1 MRNSTFF
8 KMLLLAAAL
17 MAGGRVIGQTYEMIK
32 NNTGLEN
39 GGKYLI
45 LGQKSSDWYA
55 LGLQNTNNRA
65 SVSVTVTSEKTTVTI
80 ATSNSDTKPFEI
92 TLGESG
98 SFWTLY
104 DAVNN
109 GYLYAAGGKNNNYL
123 KNKATSTNF
132 SISIAVDGKATVK
145 DETSDVT
152 RNLMRFNS
160 GNTPPIFSCYASGQS
175 DIYLF
180 KRTTSPASPT
190 ITVSTATLTGF
201 TYNHGSGPSAEQSF
215 TVSGSNL
222 TANISLAAPTNY
234 EISTSSGSGFG
245 SSLTLTQS
253 EGTVASTT
261 IYVRLKAGLDVGD
274 YNNENITLS
283 STSASDKTVTLSGS
297 VGLAAPTAT
306 AATNVSTTGFTAN
319 WGAVSGADN
328 YELTVSKV
336 EGNYIEVFSENFDG
350 FSRGTTGTGA
360 FSTDVSS
367 SLNTYTQT
375 PDWTGSKVYEAGGT
389 VKMGTSSALGY
400 LITPEI
406 DLSGFSGNFTLS
418 FKAMAW
424 SGDATDLKIYLDDV
438 LGETVNDLNNDDT
451 YTLKAYNIPL
461 TGGTAS
467 SKIKFEGKQASKGR
481 FFLEDLVISQGTKTL
496 TPIDDSPFTV
506 ASTSKVVSDLA
517 AATTYA
523 YTVKAKKDSYES
535 ASSDEIEVTTGKS
548 VTSAQ
553 TGNWSANDTWSSGA
567 VPEAKD
573 AITVGNGHTVTQDA
587 NDASCSALTIQA
599 GGKLIVSSGKHLTVS
614 GDITNQ
620 AGNEGLLLESDATGT
635 ASLIH
640 SNAGVQATAKRYL
653 TGDWT
658 AANSGWHLI
667 SSPVAAQAITAFTT
681 SGDGNGYDFYGWNE
695 PTNTWMNQKDSGF
708 NDWNGNVNFVVGR
721 GYMVSYQQNQTLSFT
736 GTLNASD
743 VTISDLT
750 KSGNTYSGWHLLGN
764 PYASA
769 IRWNADEDEMVLDQ
783 LNDNAKIWHEGNKSY
798 SDIERGGIIPSAQ
811 GFMVQATANN
821 AGIII
826 DPAARVHDNQAF
838 YKNGSGDMV
847 LLVAAEASGA
857 SAQESKL
864 LLNSAATAGF
874 DAYHDALFLAGYAP
888 QFFSVSDNEQLSTN
902 AMPDFDDKVIPFG
915 FVKNQADQYI
925 IRLQESPAGMMLKLT
940 DKKTG
945 TVTNLSEHNSY
956 AFSAEEGDD
965 VMRFE
970 LEMNA
975 LGIGESPKTSTVRLY
990 AYNGYVYLSGLT
1002 APTNFVMTDITGRVV
1017 MTKHFNNTGQASL
1030 NTGKLPKG
1038 VYVVTAITGGQVVS
1052 AKVVL

>member
-17 MAGGRVIGQTYEMIK
+17 MAGGRIFSQVNIIPKLYLPSKNTPSGTDGWTITNAAINNAATDYWKMLSGSSLVTPGMDFSNYSNIK
-32 NNTGLEN
+32 ISLS
-39 GGKYLI
+39 L
-45 LGQKSSDWYA
+45 
-55 LGLQNTNNRA
+55 A
-65 SVSVTVTSEKTTVTI
+65 SFGTI
-80 ATSNSDTKPFEI
+80 ANHSDDIKVEYWDGTTWAQVGSNIHTTGTTTTTTLDLPYSYNAAQLKITAPNATGSSGARVYSVEI
-92 TLGESG
+92 KGILNE
-98 SFWTLY
+98 
-104 DAVNN
+104 
-109 GYLYAAGGKNNNYL
+109 
-123 KNKATSTNF
+123 
-132 SISIAVDGKATVK
+132 
-145 DETSDVT
+145 
-152 RNLMRFNS
+152 
-160 GNTPPIFSCYASGQS
+160 NT
-175 DIYLF
+175 
-180 KRTTSPASPT
+180 PT
-190 ITVSTATLTGF
+190 ITISTETLSGF
-201 TYNHGSGPSAEQSF
+201 TYNHGSGPSTQQSF

-261 IYVRLKAGLDVGD
+261 IYVRLKAGLAVGN
-274 YNNENITLS
+274 YNSENITLS

-297 VGLAAPTAT
+297 VGLATPTAT
-306 AATNVSTTGFTAN
+306 AATKISTTGFTAN

-535 ASSDEIEVTTGKS
+535 ASSDEIEVTTGKL
-548 VTSAQ
+548 VNSAKN
-553 TGNWSANDTWSSGA
+553 GNWSATDTWSSNA
-567 VPEAKD
+567 VPVAKD
-573 AITVGNGHTVTQDA
+573 DITIGGHTITQDA
-587 NDASCSALTIQA
+587 NDASCSTLTIEA

-640 SNAGVQATAKRYL
+640 SNAGVQATAVRYL
-653 TGDWT
+653 TGGWAEADG
-658 AANSGWHLI
+658 GWHLI

-681 SGDGNGYDFYGWNE
+681 SGYGNGYDFYGWDE
-695 PTNTWMNQKDSGF
+695 PTNTWMNQKDGGF
-708 NDWNGNVNFVVGR
+708 NTWNGGVNFVVGR

-743 VTISDLT
+743 VTISGLT

-764 PYASA
+764 PYACA
-769 IRWNADEDEMVLDQ
+769 IRWNADEDEILLDK
-783 LNDNAKIWHEGNKSY
+783 LNANAKIWHEGNKSY
-798 SDIERGGIIPSAQ
+798 SDIEPCGIIPSAQ
-811 GFMVQATANN
+811 GFMVQATADN

-826 DPAARVHDNQAF
+826 DPAARVHHNQAF
-838 YKNGSGDMV
+838 YKNGSGNMV

-864 LLNSAATAGF
+864 LLNSTATAGF

>member
-17 MAGGRVIGQTYEMIK
+17 MAGGRVWAQRTTLMSNDCSSVTSGWSFTNNITSNLIQQGGYWLLEAGSPKDIIISANINVSSYTDLELTFKVATYGSGA
-32 NNTGLEN
+32 NNPALVE
-39 GGKYLI
+39 Y
-45 LGQKSSDWYA
+45 SSDGGSTWSATTFTSTIPTSTTYVSSTWS
-55 LGLQNTNNRA
+55 LGTLNTSNLKFKFTNNG
-65 SVSVTVTSEKTTVTI
+65 TS
-80 ATSNSDTKPFEI
+80 
-92 TLGESG
+92 
-98 SFWTLY
+98 
-104 DAVNN
+104 
-109 GYLYAAGGKNNNYL
+109 GKGVRL
-123 KNKATSTNF
+123 DD
-132 SISIAVDGKATVK
+132 ISLTGI
-145 DETSDVT
+145 S
-152 RNLMRFNS
+152 
-160 GNTPPIFSCYASGQS
+160 
-175 DIYLF
+175 
-180 KRTTSPASPT
+180 ASPT

-319 WGAVSGADN
+319 WGAVSGAAEYKLDVFSGPVFLDEDFSSITTGDN
-328 YELTVSKV
+328 TTTGGSNTSWNGNTNFPTVSTA
-336 EGNYIEVFSENFDG
+336 Y
-350 FSRGTTGTGA
+350 
-360 FSTDVSS
+360 
-367 SLNTYTQT
+367 Q
-375 PDWTGSKVYEAGGT
+375 AGGA
-389 VKMGTSSALGY
+389 VRIGKSNGVGSITSKA
-400 LITPEI
+400 I
-406 DLSGFSGNFTLS
+406 DLSSGATLT
-418 FKAMAW
+418 FDVKGWTAVE
-424 SGDATDLKIYLDDV
+424 GDIKVSVD
-438 LGETVNDLNNDDT
+438 
-451 YTLKAYNIPL
+451 
-461 TGGTAS
+461 GGTAQTVTYTA
-467 SKIKFEGKQASKGR
+467 KIDDAFE
-481 FFLEDLVISQGTKTL
+481 TKTVTLASATASSTVKIETSAKRAFLDNIKISNKVFVENYENL
-496 TPIDDSPFTV
+496 TV
-506 ASTSKVVSDLA
+506 NSTSKNVTGL
-517 AATTYA
+517 TPNTKYT

-535 ASSDEIEVTTGKS
+535 ASSDEIEVTTGKL
-548 VTSAQ
+548 VNSAKN
-553 TGNWSANDTWSSGA
+553 GNWSATDTWSSNA

-573 AITVGNGHTVTQDA
+573 AITIGNDHTITQDA
-587 NDASCSALTIQA
+587 DDASCSTLTIEA

-614 GDITNQ
+614 GDITNN
-620 AGNEGLLLESDATGT
+620 AGNGGLLLKSDATGT

-640 SNAGVQATAKRYL
+640 SNAGVQATAERYL
-653 TGDWT
+653 TGGWT
-658 AANSGWHLI
+658 AADAGWHLI

-681 SGDGNGYDFYGWNE
+681 SGDENGYDFYGWDE
-695 PTNTWMNQKDSGF
+695 PTNTWMNQKDGGF
-708 NDWNGNVNFVVGR
+708 NTWNGGNFVVGR

-736 GTLNASD
+736 GTLNTSD
-743 VTISDLT
+743 VTISGLT

-769 IRWNADEDEMVLDQ
+769 IRWNADEDEMLLDK
-783 LNDNAKIWHEGNKSY
+783 LNANAKIWHEGNKSY
-798 SDIERGGIIPSAQ
+798 NDIEPGGIIPSAQ
-811 GFMVQATANN
+811 GFMVQATADN

-826 DPAARVHDNQAF
+826 DPAARVHHNQAF
-838 YKNGSGDMV
+838 YKNGSGNMV

-864 LLNSAATAGF
+864 LLNSTATAGF
-874 DAYHDALFLAGYAP
+874 DAYHDALFLSGYAP

>member
-17 MAGGRVIGQTYEMIK
+17 LTGGRIFSQVNIIPKLYLPTRNNPIGTEGWTITNATI
-32 NNTGLEN
+32 NN
-39 GGKYLI
+39 
-45 LGQKSSDWYA
+45 
-55 LGLQNTNNRA
+55 A
-65 SVSVTVTSEKTTVTI
+65 SNDYWKM
-80 ATSNSDTKPFEI
+80 
-92 TLGESG
+92 LSG
-98 SFWTLY
+98 SSLETPAMDFTNYSNIKISLSLASFGTIDNHSDDIKVEYWNGTIWTQVGL
-104 DAVNN
+104 NIHT
-109 GYLYAAGGKNNNYL
+109 
-123 KNKATSTNF
+123 TSTTTTTLDLPYSYSAAKLKITAPNATN
-132 SISIAVDGKATVK
+132 AVGARVYSVEIKGIP
-145 DETSDVT
+145 
-152 RNLMRFNS
+152 S
-160 GNTPPIFSCYASGQS
+160 GNT
-175 DIYLF
+175 
-180 KRTTSPASPT
+180 PT
-190 ITVSTATLTGF
+190 ITVSPSTLTGF

-261 IYVRLKAGLDVGD
+261 IYVRLKAGLAVGN
-274 YNNENITLS
+274 YNGEDLTLS
-283 STSASDKTVTLSGS
+283 STDASDKTVTLSGS
-297 VGLAAPTAT
+297 VGLAAPTAA
-306 AATNVSTTGFTAN
+306 AATNISTTGFTAN
-319 WGAVSGADN
+319 WGAVSGASEYKLDVFSGSVFLDEDFSSITTGDN
-328 YELTVSKV
+328 TTTTGSSSSWVGNTNFPTVSTAYQAGGAVRIGKSDGVGSITSKAIDLSSGATLTFDVKGWTTV
-336 EGNYIEVFSENFDG
+336 EGDIK
-350 FSRGTTGTGA
+350 
-360 FSTDVSS
+360 VSV
-367 SLNTYTQT
+367 
-375 PDWTGSKVYEAGGT
+375 DGGT
-389 VKMGTSSALGY
+389 VQ
-400 LITPEI
+400 
-406 DLSGFSGNFTLS
+406 
-418 FKAMAW
+418 
-424 SGDATDLKIYLDDV
+424 
-438 LGETVNDLNNDDT
+438 TVT
-451 YTLKAYNIPL
+451 YTAKIADAFETKTVTLASA
-461 TGGTAS
+461 TAS
-467 SKIKFEGKQASKGR
+467 STVKIETSAKRA
-481 FFLEDLVISQGTKTL
+481 FLDNIKISNKVFVENYENL
-496 TPIDDSPFTV
+496 TV
-506 ASTSKVVSDLA
+506 NSTSKNVTGL
-517 AATTYA
+517 TPNTKYT
-523 YTVKAKKDSYES
+523 YTVKAKSGSFES
-535 ASSDEIEVTTGKS
+535 ASSDEIEVTTGKL
-548 VTSAQ
+548 VNSAKN
-553 TGNWSANDTWSSGA
+553 GNWSDHDTWSSGA

-573 AITVGNGHTVTQDA
+573 AITIVGGHTITQDA

-614 GDITNQ
+614 GDITNN
-620 AGNEGLLLESDATGT
+620 AGNVGLLLESDATGT

-640 SNAGVQATAKRYL
+640 SNAGVQATAERYL
-653 TGDWT
+653 TGGW
-658 AANSGWHLI
+658 AAADGGWHLI

-681 SGDGNGYDFYGWNE
+681 SGDGNGYDFYGWDE
-695 PTNTWMNQKDSGF
+695 PSNTWMNQKDGGF
-708 NDWNGNVNFVVGR
+708 NDWNGSVNFVVGR
-721 GYMVSYQQNQTLSFT
+721 GYMVSYEQNQTLSFN
-736 GTLNASD
+736 GALNASD
-743 VTISDLT
+743 VTISGLT

-769 IRWNADEDEMVLDQ
+769 IRWNNGGGEMTLNN
-783 LNDNAKIWHEGNKSY
+783 LNDNAKIWHEGIKSY
-798 SDIERGGIIPSAQ
+798 SDIGKGGIIPSAQ
-811 GFMVQATANN
+811 GFMVQATDHN
-821 AGIII
+821 AGITIKL
-826 DPAARVHDNQAF
+826 AARVHNNQAF
-838 YKNGSGDMV
+838 YKNGSGNMV

-874 DAYHDALFLAGYAP
+874 DAYHDALFLSGYAP

-990 AYNGYVYLSGLT
+990 AYNGYVYLSGLA
-1002 APTNFVMTDITGRVV
+1002 APTNFVMTDITGRMV